1 MQLVADRFV
10 VRDDGGAIDLA
21 TGHTVVLTI
30 AAAGGCGDQTRW
42 AVRCDALHA
51 LRHPAIAPL
60 VDYGALGDSQRFE
73 AWACGRMWSG
83 AHAQAERVVHAASS
97 FLRACGL
104 TPGGC
109 LSSGVHQETGR
120 PLVLPDDEAGY
131 PCDPPRE
138 DVPSGEAI
146 EHCGIAHIPRRAES
160 AIAELLDA
168 ATGPRPQVV
177 ALWGPEGAGKTSVMF
192 ELARVARLRG
202 FVPVSVRLLGAPG
215 ADLVGGRTL
224 LLIDDGAS
232 IGWRSLLD
240 ASIRSPRP
248 HVLVFAGVEE
258 VRAVHGL
265 ALERLSANALTAA
278 IRPTRR
284 SPPIEERVRRAVQ
297 QADGLP
303 GRLAALLWRSGGAGA
318 DEGPVQAGHDVESP
332 RASVDRPFRAGRHA
346 GSPRGVC
353 QAAERPAV
361 YGGEDIADI
370 QAVGPPN
377 APRWP
382 VPGELA
388 ALRRQMQAAM
398 RHLETGRHAPGD
410 RGLRQAIG
418 SLARRDDWANAGRGA
433 LALAASLL
441 KRGRPRDAQSTLDEA
456 RGHWARAREDAPLV
470 DVATLAGVAWTDLAR
485 LDEAEGVLA
494 SAIGAARSNADTARV
509 ALATLALA
517 RCLFWRGRYADAD
530 QALTPLMN
538 AALSD
543 CTAVRLTVM
552 ASRVAVGMRDYGRAV
567 SSAADAVGR
576 AQAIGDARLSAEAAC
591 GAAFA
596 HLAVGDVDAVER
608 DLTACVAA
616 ARTARDPLRAIRARL
631 ILAEQARR
639 SNRRPTA
646 AALLHRLK
654 NVAPG
659 SLPPIVHARCDLL
672 NDLLSA
678 PTTPTPA
685 IAARHV
691 AATGLTALML
701 FLPAADATG
710 RSAGTF
716 DVSVDDFVDILHLC
730 QSAEEESAVLKA
742 VCGRLQHQLRAVAV
756 AFFGLAGASCLPI
769 ASEGGRIE
777 CGIAERAIAGGIAI
791 APHQCEDRIEAAAP
805 VRYGGSTIGVVA
817 ARWTLGA
824 SHDVSRAPTVL
835 TMAAAAAGPAVSA
848 VVARRVRT
856 ASPAATELLGI
867 SPAIAEVRRAV
878 ERGAGAPFAVLIE
891 GESGCGKELVARG
904 LHRGGPRRDRPIC
917 TLNCAALPDD
927 LVESELFGHAR
938 GAFTGAVAE
947 RPGVF
952 EEAHTG
958 TLFLDE
964 IGELSLRAQAKVLR
978 VIQDGELRRIG
989 ENVSRRVDV
998 RIVSATNRDLRQEAA
1013 AARFR
1018 LDLLYRL
1025 DVIRIAVPPL
1035 RDRPE
1040 DIAVLVEHFWR
1051 EATGRIGSRA
1061 TLSAAAVAAL
1071 ARYDWPGNVRE
1082 LQNVLAALAV
1092 RSPKRGVVPPAA
1104 LPPQFGEVRRTETW
1118 RLDEARRTFE
1128 ERFVR
1133 AALVRTGGRRT
1144 QAAAELGVTRQGLI
1158 KLMTR
1163 LGIDNK

>member
-10 VRDDGGAIDLA
+10 IRDDGEVIDLA
-21 TGHTVVLTI
+21 TGHGVVLTI
-30 AAAGGCGDQTRW
+30 AAAGGGADQTRW
-42 AVRCDALHA
+42 AVRCHALHT
-51 LRHPAIAPL
+51 LCHPAIAPL
-60 VDYGALGDSQRFE
+60 LDYGALGESQRFE
-73 AWACGRMWSG
+73 AWGCGRTWSG
-83 AHAQAERVVHAASS
+83 ARTRAERVVGAASS
-97 FLRACGL
+97 FWRACAL
-104 TPGGC
+104 TVGGC
-109 LSSGVHQETGR
+109 SSARVHQETGR
-120 PLVLPDDEAGY
+120 PLVLPDGDTGY
-131 PCDPPRE
+131 PCDPRRE
-138 DVPSGEAI
+138 NVPSDEAI
-146 EHCGIAHIPRRAES
+146 EHCGILHVERRAES
-160 AIAELLDA
+160 AIAELLDGA
-168 ATGPRPQVV
+168 LAPRPQVV
-177 ALWGPEGAGKTSVMF
+177 ALWGPEGAGKTSVIL
-192 ELARVARLRG
+192 ELARVARMRG
-202 FVPVSVRLLGAPG
+202 FVPLSVRLFGAPW
-215 ADLVGGRTL
+215 ADLAGGRTL
-224 LLIDDGAS
+224 FLIDDGAS
-232 IGWRSLLD
+232 IGWKSLLD

-258 VRAVHGL
+258 VRAVQGL
-265 ALERLSANALTAA
+265 ALERLSPDALMAA
-278 IRPTRR
+278 IRPIHR

-303 GRLAALLWRSGGAGA
+303 GRLTASLWRGGGAGSG
-318 DEGPVQAGHDVESP
+318 DGPVGPAKAGHYV
-332 RASVDRPFRAGRHA
+332 GRHV
-346 GSPRGVC
+346 GSARGVWR
-353 QAAERPAV
+353 AAERPAV
-361 YGGEDIADI
+361 YGGEGLSEI
-370 QAVGPPN
+370 QGVDA
-377 APRWP
+377 AAASRWP
-382 VPGELA
+382 VRGELA
-388 ALRRQMQAAM
+388 ALRGQMHAAM

-418 SLARRDDWANAGRGA
+418 SLARRDDWTNAGRGA

-441 KRGRPRDAQSTLDEA
+441 KRGRSRDAQATLDEA
-456 RGHWARAREDAPLV
+456 REHWVRAGEEAPLV
-470 DVATLAGVAWTDLAR
+470 DVATLAGVAWTDRAR

-494 SAIGAARSNADTARV
+494 SAIGAARSNADTLRA

-530 QALTPLMN
+530 QALTPFMK
-538 AALSD
+538 AALPG
-543 CTAVRLTVM
+543 CTAARFAVM
-552 ASRVAVGMRDYGRAV
+552 VSRVAVGMRDYGHAV

-576 AQAIGDARLSAEAAC
+576 ARAIGDARLSAEAAC
-591 GAAFA
+591 AAAFA

-608 DLTACVAA
+608 DAAACVAD

-639 SNRRPTA
+639 SNRRPMA
-646 AALLHRLK
+646 AAVLRRLK
-654 NVAPG
+654 NIAPG
-659 SLPPIVHARCDLL
+659 SLPPIVRARCDLL
-672 NDLLSA
+672 DDLLSA
-678 PTTPTPA
+678 PTPAPA

-777 CGIAERAIAGGIAI
+777 CGIAVRAVASGIAI
-791 APHQCEDRIEAAAP
+791 APHQCDDRIEAASP

-817 ARWTLGA
+817 ARWTLGV
-824 SHDVSRAPTVL
+824 SHDLSRAPTVL

-848 VVARRVRT
+848 VVAHRVRT
-856 ASPAATELLGI
+856 ASPVTTELLGI

-904 LHRGGPRRDRPIC
+904 LHRGGPRRGRPIC
-917 TLNCAALPDD
+917 TLNCAALPDE

-964 IGELSLRAQAKVLR
+964 IGELSLRAQAKLLR

-1071 ARYDWPGNVRE
+1071 ARYGWPGNVRE
-1082 LQNVLAALAV
+1082 LQNVLAALVV
-1092 RSPKRGVVPPAA
+1092 RSPKRGVVPAAA
-1104 LPPQFGEVRRTETW
+1104 LPPQFGEARRTESW
-1118 RLDEARRTFE
+1118 RLDEARRTFD

-1133 AALVRTGGRRT
+1133 AALVRAGGRRT

-1163 LGIDNK
+1163 LGIGGQ